1 MDFAEQLKSSVDIV
15 KVIGE
20 VVRLNKASANRY
32 AGLCPFPTEKTPSFS
47 VSTLHQFYKCFGCD
61 AKGDV
66 IRFVIEFEHLTFP
79 EAPCRSATK

>member
-32 AGLCPFPTEKTPSFS
+32 AGFVRSTRRKPRPS
-47 VSTLHQFYKCFGCD
+47 
-61 AKGDV
+61 
-66 IRFVIEFEHLTFP
+66 P
-79 EAPCRSATK
+79 